1 VPCTCSV
8 AAPPWAQVL
17 GLCPGLP
24 QVQAREPGR
33 VPCSHR
39 IWSLTVLHG
48 IPGRRGYSG
57 GEWMHPWGGVIF
69 CFISRR
75 DHNFFLEGNAI
86 AFLIPRT
93 ALRGFLP
100 FSILTTHRRNFLST
114 SEGLL
119 RPGALASIGLSSGFA
134 AQRTG
139 LWARP
144 RPGALGGALIMP
156 RAPRKT
162 WSVVCGHCGPGLCLC
177 FLPRNFRLSPKLP
190 GVAMESCLI
199 QDPSE
204 INPIPSPR
212 FFFFFFNYLRP
223 EGLFERRP

>member
-1 VPCTCSV
+1 MHLLSRCSALGPGPGSLPRPSSSPSSRTWPCALFAPHLVPYGTAWHSG
-8 AAPPWAQVL
+8 APGVL
-17 GLCPGLP
+17 
-24 QVQAREPGR
+24 
-33 VPCSHR
+33 
-39 IWSLTVLHG
+39 
-48 IPGRRGYSG
+48 RRGVDA
-57 GEWMHPWGGVIF
+57 PLGGVIF
-69 CFISRR
+69 RR
-75 DHNFFLEGNAI
+75 DHNFSLEGNAI
-86 AFLIPRT
+86 ASLIPRT

-212 FFFFFFNYLRP
+212 FFLFFF
-223 EGLFERRP
+223 